1 MRFNS
6 CFCSDDSFGRGP
18 GALPLISPSAPL
30 SLYRAPSPATS
41 VDPSRQSRRRPYGSS
56 RRAPPPAT
64 TTDAPDLR
72 PLPVSPA
79 PSVRPHSNP
88 CAIAPL
94 HPSPPRRITSTS
106 KAMQPQGTAVG
117 NPEPESHSTK
127 IGITCWPLDSAM
139 PGPLRYVVHA
149 DLVN

>member
-1 MRFNS
+1 
-6 CFCSDDSFGRGP
+6 D
-18 GALPLISPSAPL
+18 PS
-30 SLYRAPSPATS
+30 RCTGAPSPATS

-64 TTDAPDLR
+64 TTDAPDLH

-94 HPSPPRRITSTS
+94 RPSQPRRITSTS
-106 KAMQPQGTAVG
+106 NAMQPQGTAAG

-127 IGITCWPLDSAM
+127 IGIRLVGRAEFRRQNFEIAPPQNARQKL
-139 PGPLRYVVHA
+139 GKPLRGASEAGHSHFRER
-149 DLVN
+149 LGQRF